1 MTAAREVYERIK
13 CSRDLPSPTGIAL
26 RLLEL
31 TQDESVSISEITP
44 LIESDPAISSRLIQI
59 ANSPLA
65 GLSRQI
71 GSVSRAVALLGL
83 RTVTALAL
91 GFSLVTN
98 HRSGKCVGFDYPGFW
113 SESLAKATT
122 ARSLASRT
130 KGFAPDEA
138 FTCGLL
144 SRIGRLAM
152 ATACYEQ
159 YAMVLQSAAGESGQR
174 LLTLE
179 QETFEIDHNQMTC
192 EMMTDWR
199 IPELFRQ
206 AVIMQDLSEEELV
219 AISSRE
225 SRLACF
231 LSFGELMSVVLTRP
245 VVFRD
250 DLASLVVRANR
261 LGVSPAVYHEVFD
274 CISAEWRN
282 AAAVFSVNSRKIP
295 PLAELYAVARQRQ
308 ASLQEEPLTSSASDC
323 TSEPGLAV
331 R

>member
-1 MTAAREVYERIK
+1 MAAAREVYERIK

-31 TQDESVSISEITP
+31 TQDETVSVCDITP
-44 LIESDPAISSRLIQI
+44 VIESDPAISSRLIQI

-71 GSVSRAVALLGL
+71 SSVSRAVALLGL
-83 RTVTALAL
+83 RTVTSLAL
-91 GFSLVTN
+91 GFSLVNN

-122 ARSLASRT
+122 ARSLASRH

-138 FTCGLL
+138 FTCGILG
-144 SRIGRLAM
+144 RIGRLAL
-152 ATACYEQ
+152 ATACPEQ
-159 YAMVLQSAAGESGQR
+159 YAMVLQSAAGEIGPR

-179 QETFEIDHNQMTC
+179 QEIFGIDHNHMTS
-192 EMMTDWR
+192 EMMVDWR
-199 IPELFRQ
+199 IPEVFRM
-206 AVIMQDLSEEELV
+206 AVLMQDQAEDTLL
-219 AISSRE
+219 AQNSRE
-225 SRLACF
+225 SRLANY
-231 LSFGELMSVVLTRP
+231 LSFGELMSVVLTRS

-250 DLASLVVRANR
+250 DLATLVIRANR
-261 LGVSPAVYHEVFD
+261 LGISPDVYHEVFD

-282 AAAVFSVNSRKIP
+282 AAAVFSVNARNIP
-295 PLAELYAVARQRQ
+295 PLAELYSIARQRQ
-308 ASLQEEPLTSSASDC
+308 ANLQREPFLQSGSIN